1 MPLSQIQE
9 KIARASGLR
18 DVNPQE
24 ALDLV
29 VAARALIEATPGHG
43 GGERVALW
51 RSECALN
58 AAWANFRLGHFEA
71 AYREAEDGRRLFT
84 EIDNTQGVAGCT
96 LVMGLAKGNEGKNDE
111 ALKLFLVAKALFEKI
126 GDKAGLA
133 RAINA
138 SGTFHRRM
146 GDSARA
152 IEAYVTSMAL
162 AESIGDSWGVARAL
176 TNIGYVYLHER
187 KFEQAI
193 DYARRAIELER
204 RHGNLSGE
212 IGNCCNLILALVAA
226 GRPQEAVD
234 TMAGYDLGELSKS
247 GLFSF
252 LELCQSLSMA
262 YMEVG
267 RTADAEAMLKMGIE
281 RARRDKNHREL
292 GTLLC
297 TLAKLHRTAPARD
310 RAERA
315 MRLMDARLELEEA
328 LVLGRSR
335 DLDFV
340 QGTQEEFSAL
350 CRDEGR
356 WDEAFEHLEE
366 AHRIAL
372 KLSAATADERLARL
386 KSEQEAAELRARA
399 ETEARQREI
408 ERRLLQSQK
417 TESLGVLAGGM
428 VHHFNNLLTTILGN
442 AELAELNADLVSEAL
457 SEIRAAGH
465 RAADLCEQLIMYTGR
480 SDQRMAPVG
489 LRNLVEG
496 SIKLLRVT
504 LVTDCE
510 FVREIPAEDLSVLG
524 DRAMLQQIILNLVNN
539 AVEARAKIVVFKAAL
554 VRCEPPAR
562 VPADSLDGG
571 DYVELSVTDNGEGM
585 APDVLARVFEPFFS
599 TRSTGRGLG
608 LPAALGLARTHGGT
622 ISVESA
628 PGSGTVV
635 RVFVPMSRG
644 PAPEIAAPAVAL
656 GPKRGS
662 RVVLIADDEDAIRG
676 VLVKF
681 MARLGW
687 KTLEAADGEEAI
699 RTHRDYS
706 GQIDLLLCDY
716 FMPRVN
722 GLQAAQQIRSVNPKL
737 PVIMMS
743 GFTKEDA
750 GDSFR
755 TAGFRHFLKK
765 PFALQE
771 LKELLTTAAVP
782 LS

>member
-1 MPLSQIQE
+1 MPLNQIQE
-9 KIARASGLR
+9 KITRASSLR

-24 ALDLV
+24 ALDRV
-29 VAARALIEATPGHG
+29 VEARALIEAAPRQG

-71 AYREAEDGRRLFT
+71 AYREAEDGKRLFS
-84 EIDNTQGVAGCT
+84 EIDNTQGVAGCV
-96 LVMGLAKGNEGKNDE
+96 LVMGIALGHEGRNDE
-111 ALKLFLVAKALFEKI
+111 ALNLFLVAKALFEKI

-138 SGTFHRRM
+138 SGTSHRRL
-146 GDSARA
+146 GESARA

-176 TNIGYVYLHER
+176 ANIGYVYLHER

-193 DYARRAIELER
+193 DYAGRAIKLER
-204 RHGNLSGE
+204 KHGNLSGE
-212 IGNCCNLILALVAA
+212 ISNCCNMILALVWA

-234 TMAGYDLGELSKS
+234 TMAGYDLGELSRR

-252 LELCQSLSMA
+252 LELCQSLSTA
-262 YMEVG
+262 YMAVG
-267 RTADAEAMLKMGIE
+267 RTADAEAMLRMGIE

-297 TLAKLHRTAPARD
+297 TLAKLHRTAPVKD
-310 RAERA
+310 RAERET
-315 MRLMDARLELEEA
+315 RLTDARLELEEA
-328 LVLGRSR
+328 LALGRSR

-340 QGTQEEFSAL
+340 QGTHEEFCAL

-356 WDEAFEHLEE
+356 WDEAFGHLEE
-366 AHRIAL
+366 ANRIAL
-372 KLSAATADERLARL
+372 KLSAASADERLARL
-386 KSEQEAAELRARA
+386 KSEQEAADQRARA
-399 ETEARQREI
+399 DTEARQRAI
-408 ERRLLQSQK
+408 ERKLLQSQK

-442 AELAELNADLVSEAL
+442 AELAELNAELVAEAL

-465 RAADLCEQLIMYTGR
+465 RAADLCEQLIMYTGS
-480 SDQRMAPVG
+480 SDQKMAPVG
-489 LRNLVEG
+489 LRELVEG
-496 SIKLLRVT
+496 SIKLLHVT

-524 DRAMLQQIILNLVNN
+524 DRSMLQQIILNLVNN
-539 AVEARAKIVVFKAAL
+539 AVEARAKTVVFKAAV
-554 VRCEPPAR
+554 VRSEAPAR
-562 VPADSLDGG
+562 VPTESLEGV

-585 APDVLARVFEPFFS
+585 APEVLARVFEPFFS

-622 ISVESA
+622 ISVEST

-635 RVFVPMSRG
+635 RVYIPLSLAT
-644 PAPEIAAPAVAL
+644 APESAAPAVAL
-656 GPKRGS
+656 GPKKGS

-681 MARLGW
+681 MGRLGW

-706 GQIDLLLCDY
+706 GQIDLFLCDY

-722 GLQAAQQIRSVNPKL
+722 GLQAAQQIRSVNPEL

-750 GDSFR
+750 GDNFR
-755 TAGFRHFLKK
+755 TAGFGNFLKK

-771 LKELLTTAAVP
+771 LKDLLGTAAVP
-782 LS
+782 MD